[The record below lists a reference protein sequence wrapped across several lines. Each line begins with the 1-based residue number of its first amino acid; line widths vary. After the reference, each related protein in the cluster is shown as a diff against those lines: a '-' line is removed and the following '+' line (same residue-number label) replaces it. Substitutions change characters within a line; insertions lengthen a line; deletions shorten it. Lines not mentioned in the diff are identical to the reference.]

1 MNICVVST
9 FNGTTDDFM
18 EIFNWAKGQ
27 ASEFVKDFEVGV
39 IREGKVITMGTVTD
53 KEKFQAIMTSEKMKA
68 WDTKHNCVDVV
79 YAMDKQ

>member
-9 FNGTTDDFM
+9 FDGTTDDYM
-18 EIFNWAKGQ
+18 EIFNWAKDK
-27 ASEFVKDFEVGV
+27 ASAFATDFEVGV
-39 IREGKVITMGTVTD
+39 IREGKVIVMANVTD

-68 WDTKHNCVDVV
+68 WDTKHNCVDEV